1 MTAPSVTYT
10 FSNGTTADAT
20 QVNQNFTDVIN
31 GITDGTKD
39 LTISAL
45 TVGGTATFNGNVAVG
60 NASSDDLTVTASLA
74 SDLPIKTNTTYD
86 IGSLTK
92 GLAELYMGGT
102 STFTAKLAAATLSA
116 SRNYTIP
123 EVSADASFV
132 MTQGAQTIVG
142 VKTFSSGI
150 AFANETLSTYDEGTG
165 TLTWTGGAGIF
176 SADQSITYSY
186 VQIGKLVTITLPA
199 KSASADTTPAA
210 SGTNTGATDLPSAI
224 RPVATV
230 NHPCGVTLAG
240 SDSASPGICSI
251 NTAGQVIFYASS
263 NYTTNWGSSGTNGW
277 AGITFS
283 YRIT

>member
-1 MTAPSVTYT
+1 MPAPSVTYT

-39 LTISAL
+39 LTINAL
-45 TVGGTATFNGNVAVG
+45 TVGGTATFNGNVAIG

-74 SDLPIKTNTTYD
+74 STLPIKTNTSYD
-86 IGSLTK
+86 VGSSTK
-92 GLAELYMGGT
+92 GLANLYMGGS
-102 STFTAKLAAATLSA
+102 STFTAKLVAATLSA
-116 SRNYTIP
+116 NRNYTIP

-199 KSASADTTPAA
+199 KSASADGTPST

-224 RPVATV
+224 RPTTTI
-230 NHPCGVTLAG
+230 NHPCSVTLAG
-240 SDSASPGICSI
+240 ADSANPGICSI
-251 NTAGQVIFYASS
+251 NTSGQVIFYASS

-277 AGITFS
+277 GGISLS